1 MECTED
7 SYYDER
13 KENVD
18 NSRKD
23 SAEQFEHKLYD
34 YNKKIDK
41 KEFNQKQKNTQHGKL
56 VDAP

>member
-34 YNKKIDK
+34 
-41 KEFNQKQKNTQHGKL
+41 
-56 VDAP
+56 